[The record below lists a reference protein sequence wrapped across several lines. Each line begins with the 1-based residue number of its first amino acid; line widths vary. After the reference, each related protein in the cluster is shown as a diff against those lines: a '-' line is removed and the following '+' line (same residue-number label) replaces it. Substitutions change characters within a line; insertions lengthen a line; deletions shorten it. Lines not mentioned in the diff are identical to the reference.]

1 MKARDSTI
9 RMFPEDY
16 DNYNG
21 LAKRIGVSVRT
32 VQSRVKEMEDS
43 GNYGRKDI
51 IRDGRIIRIRTESFM
66 DYLSRRGE

>member
-1 MKARDSTI
+1 MI
-9 RMFPEDY
+9 PEYY